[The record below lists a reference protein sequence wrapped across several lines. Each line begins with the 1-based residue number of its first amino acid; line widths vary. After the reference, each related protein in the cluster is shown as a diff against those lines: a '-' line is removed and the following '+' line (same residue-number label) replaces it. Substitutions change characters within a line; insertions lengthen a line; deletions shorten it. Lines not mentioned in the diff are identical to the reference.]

1 MDDSIARSTRAP
13 GRRSFVATL
22 AGCGLTLAAGIA
34 AQLYLLAA
42 TRAALLSPKRRDAAE
57 DCR

>member
-1 MDDSIARSTRAP
+1 MDDPIARSTRAP

-34 AQLYLLAA
+34 AGLYLLAS
-42 TRAALLSPKRRDAAE
+42 TRAALLSPKQRDAVMV
-57 DCR
+57 CR